1 MADAMNASP
10 DDQALRALMASYQAG
25 RFEAFDEL
33 YGLVAPV
40 VRRFLAGRIRDA
52 RAEDVLQET
61 FLQMHR
67 ARRSYDP
74 AYPVV
79 PWVMAIARHCWLM
92 ELRRTSRRPVS
103 DVDIADLQPAVRAE
117 AESYAAAADLDRALS
132 QVPAG
137 QRQAVV
143 AHHVWGLSFHEIGAQ
158 LGIAGTAAKL
168 RSSRGMRRLR
178 ELLAPSR
185 GEGGPRGDRDGPG
198 SGRVRRRSHGEE

>member
-33 YGLVAPV
+33 YALVAPA
-40 VRRFLAGRIRDA
+40 VRRFLHGRLRDEA

-74 AYPVV
+74 AYPVL

-92 ELRRTSRRPVS
+92 ELRRAGRRPLSQLDVA
-103 DVDIADLQPAVRAE
+103 DVDPSVRAE
-117 AESYAAAADLDRALS
+117 ADAYAAAADLERALG

-143 AHHVWGLSFHEIGAQ
+143 AHHVWGFSFQEVGAQ
-158 LGIAGTAAKL
+158 LGIAGSAAKL

-178 ELLAPSR
+178 ELL
-185 GEGGPRGDRDGPG
+185 G
-198 SGRVRRRSHGEE
+198 SGRGGHNR